1 MVISMSSTCTY
12 KYLVRNPVSIA
23 PLLTFRVGFGLLIL
37 ISTLRFIYKGWIT
50 QFYIT
55 PQYFFT
61 YYGFDFIHPLSPN
74 GMYLVFILMIFGAIG
89 IILGFLYRYSALLFF
104 ITFTYAELIDKTN
117 YLNHYY
123 FVSIVAFILIF
134 LPAGKAY
141 SVDNLIFKKKS
152 FSHVPA
158 WTVNSLK
165 LMIGIVYFYAGIAK
179 INHDWLLEAL
189 PLKIW
194 LQARY
199 NYLVIGDM
207 LTEKWVAYFFSWAGC
222 IFDCTIFFFLIQRQ
236 TRAWAYFIVVV
247 FHLLTRWLFPI
258 GMFPY
263 IMIFAASLFFSDK
276 VHKKILQAIGY
287 AEKDMNIY
295 SIKYPAINAIIICVL
310 LIFQLLFPWRYLFY
324 PGNLF
329 WTEEGYRFSWRVM
342 LMEKAAYTNF
352 VIKDKN
358 HLQGELVDN
367 YNYLTPYQIKMMST
381 QPDMILQY
389 AHYLRDV
396 YLMKGY
402 VQPEVYAISYASLNG
417 KGSRLFLDSTRNL
430 SLEKESFKPKSWIV
444 DDKK

>member
-1 MVISMSSTCTY
+1 MSSTFIY
-12 KYLVRNPVSIA
+12 KYLVRNPISIT

-55 PQYFFT
+55 PNYFFT
-61 YYGFDFIHPLSPN
+61 YYGFDFIHPLSQN
-74 GMYLVFILMIFGAIG
+74 GMYVVFVLMVLGAIG
-89 IILGFLYRYSALLFF
+89 IVLGLLYRFSALLFF

-123 FVSIVAFILIF
+123 FVSIVAFVLIF

-141 SVDNLIFKKKS
+141 SIDNLLFKEKS

-158 WTVNSLK
+158 WTVNCLK

-199 NYLVIGDM
+199 NYPIIGDM
-207 LTEKWVAYFFSWAGC
+207 LTQKWVAYFFSWTGC
-222 IFDCTIFFFLIQRQ
+222 IFDCTIFFFLTQKR
-236 TRAWAYFIVVV
+236 TRIWAYCFVVV

-263 IMIFAASLFFSDK
+263 IMILAASLFFSDN
-276 VHKKILQAIGY
+276 VHKKILRRIGY
-287 AEKDMNIY
+287 HEQEMNIY
-295 SIKYPAINAIIICVL
+295 SEKYPAVNSIIIGAL
-310 LIFQLLFPWRYLFY
+310 IIFQLLFPWRYLLY
-324 PGNLF
+324 PGNIF

-358 HLQGELVDN
+358 HLQGDLVDN
-367 YNYLTPYQIKMMST
+367 YNHLTPYQIKMMST

-389 AHYLRDV
+389 AHHLRDV
-396 YLMKGY
+396 YVKRGY
-402 VQPEVYAISYASLNG
+402 IQPEVYAISYASLNG

-430 SLEKESFKPKSWIV
+430 SLEHESFKPKSWIV
-444 DDKK
+444 NDKE